1 MKKLFL
7 VFFSLVFFLSGCVRY
22 DVALD
27 FSHQHQGAIVQ
38 HIKLGQQLTSFSQLE
53 GNEWLNSI
61 ERRASKLQ
69 GKTKR
74 ISGEEI
80 VVTIP
85 FVNTEDLVDKFN
97 NFFNSI
103 VPKAGT
109 NESKSDAIDLLKL
122 NSTIAVKQSN
132 FLLAERNVLDLTV
145 DLRSLGV
152 MSQGG
157 QLIVSPGS
165 LVDLEFVVNT
175 PWGAT
180 SLVDEEMI
188 APEVHNEGKQL
199 VWQLQAGEINHLK
212 TVFWLP
218 SFLGIGALAILLI
231 FVVGFY
237 LKYRTFPGYKSSPL

>member
-1 MKKLFL
+1 MKKYFL
-7 VFFSLVFFLSGCVRY
+7 LCLSLVIFLSGCVRY
-22 DVALD
+22 DVGLD

-38 HIKLGQQLTSFSQLE
+38 HIKLGQQLTSFSQVE

-61 ERRASKLQ
+61 EKRARKLQ

-74 ISGEEI
+74 ISPDEI

-85 FVNTEDLVDKFN
+85 FANGQDLVDKFN
-97 NFFNSI
+97 QFFNSVI
-103 VPKAGT
+103 PQNGAQ
-109 NESKSDAIDLLKL
+109 EQKSDAIDLLKL

-132 FLLAERNVLDLTV
+132 FLLAERNILDLTV

-152 MSQGG
+152 MSEGG

-180 SLVDEEMI
+180 TVADEGI
-188 APEVHNEGKQL
+188 LTPEVREEGKQL
-199 VWQLQAGEINHLK
+199 AWKLQAGEINHLE

-218 SFLGIGALAILLI
+218 SPIGIGTLGIMLLI
-231 FVVGFY
+231 IAGFY
-237 LKYRTFPGYKSSPL
+237 LKYKRFPGVNIAS